1 MKIAEIEHRQ
11 INWGSSQ
18 QRNYQERDYF
28 VVVKIGFM
36 EFKVDQHV
44 VGEKRLRALRDNFY
58 KKDARLDPALLEA
71 TTPENRRDAAEAA
84 IQADDADTA
93 AWIAPDVLFD
103 SIVVDVLTH
112 VAGHMNYEVLAQL
125 LSGVFTEMKR
135 ETESARLRGRDAT
148 KAELRK
154 WLGVDRTYFDPDG
167 DNP

>member
-1 MKIAEIEHRQ
+1 MIAEIGHRQ

-18 QRNYQERDYF
+18 QRSYQERDYF

-58 KKDARLDPALLEA
+58 KKDVRLDPALLES

-84 IQADDADTA
+84 IQADDVDMA

-112 VAGHMNYEVLAQL
+112 VAGHMNYEVLAKL
-125 LSGVFTEMKR
+125 LTGVMTEMKSEVDWAER
-135 ETESARLRGRDAT
+135 RGRDAA

-154 WLGVDRTYFDPDG
+154 WLGTGNAHFSSDDP
-167 DNP
+167 